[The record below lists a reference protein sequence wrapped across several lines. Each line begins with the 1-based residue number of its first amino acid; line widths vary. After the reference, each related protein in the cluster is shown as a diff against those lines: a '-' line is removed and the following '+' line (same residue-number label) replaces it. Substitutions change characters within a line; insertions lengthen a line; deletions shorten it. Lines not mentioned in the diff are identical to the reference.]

1 MTDFVT
7 TATVKG
13 VELVKAG
20 TWQGL
25 TGPVT
30 LTREDL
36 ADALAASQ
44 DPEVDHA
51 ALKLG
56 HIDPRFD
63 GQPAAGWV
71 ERLRLSDDGQTLLG
85 DLVDMPSKLAAIMP
99 SAFRRRSAELRRN
112 VVTPSGRRYRM
123 ALSGLALLGVQAP
136 AVKGLADVLTHYAS
150 EGETPGHEDD
160 ATQAG
165 VVSIMLGETEDT
177 TGPVPHGGPATG
189 DAGGMP
195 PVEAGTDQREDGD
208 MDPQMKAQLV
218 AVLGLDAEAT
228 DEQVQAALTAQAENA
243 ATERENSNQTAGTD
257 GGKLPAAGTESQ
269 TAPPAAGVRTT
280 ATTSADGATAAPVDG
295 QTTEGQASLS
305 DGGMVSIPRATFES
319 MKAQLDDLVKAEQDR
334 QTEAMLS
341 DAMQAGKI
349 SPAEVAAWR
358 ANLSKPEAR
367 AGAAAMLSELPAR
380 YPVTMLG
387 AGTTTT
393 TTELDTS
400 AWDAQADRLGL

>member
-1 MTDFVT
+1 
-7 TATVKG
+7 
-13 VELVKAG
+13 
-20 TWQGL
+20 
-25 TGPVT
+25 
-30 LTREDL
+30 
-36 ADALAASQ
+36 
-44 DPEVDHA
+44 
-51 ALKLG
+51 
-56 HIDPRFD
+56 
-63 GQPAAGWV
+63 
-71 ERLRLSDDGQTLLG
+71 
-85 DLVDMPSKLAAIMP
+85 
-99 SAFRRRSAELRRN
+99 
-112 VVTPSGRRYRM
+112 
-123 ALSGLALLGVQAP
+123 
-136 AVKGLADVLTHYAS
+136 
-150 EGETPGHEDD
+150 
-160 ATQAG
+160 
-165 VVSIMLGETEDT
+165 
-177 TGPVPHGGPATG
+177 
-189 DAGGMP
+189 
-195 PVEAGTDQREDGD
+195 

-228 DEQVQAALTAQAENA
+228 DEQVQAALTEQAENA
-243 ATERENSNQTAGTD
+243 ATERENNDQTAGTD

-269 TAPPAAGVRTT
+269 TVPPAAGVRTT

-295 QTTEGQASLS
+295 QTPEGQASLS

-358 ANLSKPEAR
+358 ANLAKPEAR

-393 TTELDTS
+393 TELDTS